1 MQDRTFFR
9 FEWRPRL
16 TRLFAAIT
24 AVLVTGTIGYML
36 IEGWDWDD
44 AFYMT
49 AITVSTVGFGE
60 IWPLSPEGRLFT
72 IALIF
77 LGVGVIAYGFTTFSE
92 YLVTTS
98 VGGQL
103 RERRVK
109 RMIEKLEN
117 HIIICGYGRVGKSAS
132 DSLAAS
138 KRQMVVIER
147 DPDAIV
153 EAYDAGYL
161 VIEGDATRDETLHRA
176 GIDRAWGMAVCT
188 GDDTQN
194 LFVVLSARSL
204 STELYIVARS
214 VEAEN
219 ERKMRRVGA
228 NRVVSP
234 YQIGGKHMANII
246 MRPHVTDFFDVVTL
260 DDGLEIWVE
269 ELVIAQNSALIGKT
283 VGTADIRR
291 KTGVT
296 IVALYH
302 RAADATVMPD
312 ADTVMQP
319 GDELIVLGT
328 RQQLSAL
335 ETLTGKQPDVHVTHV
350 GQEED

>member
-1 MQDRTFFR
+1 MEKQPLYR
-9 FEWRPRL
+9 FELRRRL
-16 TRLFAAIT
+16 VRLLGAIA
-24 AVLVTGTIGYML
+24 AVLFVGTAGYML
-36 IEGWDWDD
+36 IERWPATE

-60 IWPLSPEGRLFT
+60 IRPLSSAGRMFT
-72 IALIF
+72 VAIIF

-92 YLVTTS
+92 YVVTAS

-103 RERRVK
+103 RQRRVK
-109 RMIEKLEN
+109 RMIENMEG
-117 HIIICGYGRVGKSAS
+117 HIIICGYGRVGRSAAQ
-132 DSLAAS
+132 SLRPS
-138 KRQMVVIER
+138 RRQMVVLER
-147 DPDAIV
+147 DREHI
-153 EAYDAGYL
+153 ESAYEDGHV
-161 VIEGDATRDETLHRA
+161 VIAGDATRDEVLRKA
-176 GIDRAWGMAVCT
+176 GIERAWGLAVCT

-194 LFVVLSARSL
+194 LFVVLSARTL
-204 STELYIVARS
+204 NPELYIVARS

-219 ERKMRRVGA
+219 ERKMRRAGA

-269 ELVIAQNSALIGKT
+269 ELVIADDALLAGQT
-283 VGTADIRR
+283 VGAADIRR

-302 RAADATVMPD
+302 RASNATVMPN
-312 ADTVMQP
+312 ADTVLEP

-328 RQQLSAL
+328 REQLGAL
-335 ETLTGKQPDVHVTHV
+335 EKLTGQQPDVHMSRVV
-350 GQEED
+350 SEER